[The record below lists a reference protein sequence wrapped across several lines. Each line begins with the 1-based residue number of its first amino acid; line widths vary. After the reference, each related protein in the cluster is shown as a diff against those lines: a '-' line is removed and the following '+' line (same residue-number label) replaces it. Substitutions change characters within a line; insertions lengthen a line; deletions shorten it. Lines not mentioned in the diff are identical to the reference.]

1 MKSEC
6 KDVRVHI
13 FLDGNDR
20 RVYRV
25 VERKWKFFW
34 VTINS
39 QYFDTEYDHLDKAMN
54 TARVRQEMIDDSR
67 FNARAKKRKYVSER
81 KVTY

>member
-6 KDVRVHI
+6 KDVRIHI
-13 FLDGNDR
+13 FLDGNDQ

-25 VERKWKFFW
+25 VERKWIFFW

-39 QYFDTEYDHLDKAMN
+39 QYFNTEYRNLDKAMA
-54 TARVRQEMIDDSR
+54 TACARQEMIDRDR
-67 FNARAKKRKYVSER
+67 FNARARKRKYVSER